1 MKTLIIFCSVA
12 MFSAFVVSSFY
23 SAYCYMQYRS
33 LWPRDSGVGLFVGLR
48 AALQLTHDPNDPN
61 LSNECR
67 MYFGRVKLAAAVAFL
82 MMILILIFILLARTF
97 GFAQVLDQ

>member
-1 MKTLIIFCSVA
+1 
-12 MFSAFVVSSFY
+12 
-23 SAYCYMQYRS
+23 
-33 LWPRDSGVGLFVGLR
+33 
-48 AALQLTHDPNDPN
+48 
-61 LSNECR
+61 